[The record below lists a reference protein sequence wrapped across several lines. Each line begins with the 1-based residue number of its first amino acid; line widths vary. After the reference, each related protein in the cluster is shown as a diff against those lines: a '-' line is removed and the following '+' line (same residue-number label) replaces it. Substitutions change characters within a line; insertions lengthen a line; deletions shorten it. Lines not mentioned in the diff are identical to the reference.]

1 MLRRRSTTWMWAEAC
16 QALARTERL
25 RQQFFEVTAEP
36 GDAGPAWEA
45 PVDVFE
51 HRGRLVVWAALPGVA
66 PDSVEVDLHGQ
77 TLRISGF
84 RALHVDPPSAVIR
97 RLEIP
102 HGRLERRIELPAP
115 GYVIEAREAVHG
127 CVRLCLCKRKVKRTV
142 RK

>member
-51 HRGRLVVWAALPGVA
+51 HRGTLVVWIALRMSPPAGGNTPIQSSTSA
-66 PDSVEVDLHGQ
+66 GFFRSA
-77 TLRISGF
+77 SGF
-84 RALHVDPPSAVIR
+84 IRFRLYRLIGIPFSAVCTVMFWALLISR
-97 RLEIP
+97 FSSRYGFP
-102 HGRLERRIELPAP
+102 S
-115 GYVIEAREAVHG
+115 G
-127 CVRLCLCKRKVKRTV
+127 CAA
-142 RK
+142 

>member
-1 MLRRRSTTWMWAEAC
+1 MWAEAC

-25 RQQFFEVTAEP
+25 RQQFFEVTVEP
-36 GDAGPAWEA
+36 GDAAPAWEA

-51 HRGRLVVWAALPGVA
+51 HHGSLVVWAALPGVA
-66 PDSVEVDLHGQ
+66 PDSVEVDLRGR
-77 TLRISGF
+77 TLRISAF
-84 RALHVDPPSAVIR
+84 RRLHVDPPAAVIR

-115 GYVIEAREAVHG
+115 GYVVETREAVHG
-127 CVRLCLCKRKVKRTV
+127 CVRLCLRKGKRKPTL